1 MSLRLVLAFMLGAVL
16 TATAQHA
23 ANSAAEAKLKQL
35 QVAPGLKVELV
46 AAEPLLQNPVAFS
59 VDERGRFFIAET
71 HRYKKAVF
79 DITQRVPWLLDDL
92 SCRTV
97 TDREA
102 LLHRHFPGTNFSVL
116 TNDSEV
122 IRLVEDTDGDGR
134 ADKST
139 VVADGFNLPTAGPA
153 AGILARKNE
162 LWFTSIPGFYHLTNR
177 GSLKP
182 PSLTNHYSLITSHSH
197 FGVHISVSGHD
208 LHGLTFGP
216 DGRLY
221 FSLGDRGFELR
232 PGMKHPGFSAEYLRR
247 IAPDTGAVFRCQ
259 PDGSELEVFCIGLR
273 NPQGLAFDALGNL
286 FTVDND
292 TAGPDKCR
300 LLHLVEGGDYGWRIS
315 YQHMK
320 NFGPWVTEDLW
331 RGGAGDILPTSGEAA
346 QGPAGFAFYPGTG
359 LPDRYTN
366 HFFICDFP
374 GGIWSFSLKPRG
386 ASFELAAREKLLWN
400 LLPTH
405 CAFGPDGALYV
416 SDWVEG
422 WGQPEKGRL
431 YRVSDPAQVGN
442 AKLTETKRLL
452 ADGMAKRPEAE
463 LARLLAHD
471 SMQVR
476 LAAQFELAAR
486 TKSDR
491 DPAVRE
497 LVQVAL
503 KSTNLFARLHAMWGL
518 GQIAERLDDK
528 QLLRELELLLP
539 LLDEREPLIRGHACQ
554 LFQRAAFNDAHYKV
568 TQMIADSSPIVRFL
582 ASQSIAQVFALRSGG
597 WRKIYPTK
605 THVENSFRSRVN
617 DLWFRLTGKDELVEG
632 PGWSS
637 SWVHPTR
644 YMALAL
650 SNAVPG
656 NDEELFQTTISYL
669 VSKWEDTARWPGSA
683 TNYASFKWF
692 DQIYSGHTNAHVRL
706 AALRASRRLFRP
718 EIAQFLRDPDPRLVL
733 EAARAINDAG
743 IAPAYPALAAL
754 LPGSSRRKEAPFNS
768 EPGTQNAEQGRSQSL
783 LTSAATEPL
792 LRRALNAHYRLGHAT
807 NAQALA
813 TFAASTNASDTL
825 RAEAL
830 FLLSAWEIQPAT
842 PGNVPVKIASVDG
855 HGSTPL
861 VNPENWPGW
870 FDRVCGLWRPLPPR
884 DAVAARAALRPHI
897 TSLLAPQVGQASRL
911 SSNITVPAQAV
922 GTPAKEPDG
931 KSGGTPDLL
940 VAAIAAAE
948 KLALTEAAPHL
959 AALLKDTTQ
968 PAPVRVAS
976 LRTLGHSAFRTPHS
990 ALLSTSVTLALSDTN
1005 SLVRREAVKLAAAGN
1020 PTTAVPLLERI
1031 LTTEKDTRLQQAALT
1046 ALGDLPGP
1054 AADTVL
1060 SAQLALLT
1068 DKKLSPELQ
1077 LELLE
1082 AAAKRTAPAIAE
1094 ALRPHLAP
1102 YLGHAANVGR
1112 ASSSPLPSGT
1122 NQPPEE
1128 ASKMLALPL
1137 AALAGGDAA
1146 EGKRVFNEH
1155 AGAQCLRC
1163 HAVRGAGGIV
1173 GPDLAGVGKR
1183 LTREQLLESIVFPNQ
1198 TIAVGFENAT
1208 IVLKGGANHSGL
1220 VKSETATELILDSP
1234 EDGKLTLKKSDI
1246 EKRLRNLSA
1255 MPEGVDK
1262 LMTRRELRDLV
1273 EYLAGLK

>member
-1 MSLRLVLAFMLGAVL
+1 MCAGLPAL
-16 TATAQHA
+16 AQHGTNA
-23 ANSAAEAKLKQL
+23 AAEAKLKQL
-35 QVAPGLKVELV
+35 QVAPGLKVELI

-59 VDERGRFFIAET
+59 VDEQGRFFIAET

-97 TDREA
+97 ADREA
-102 LLHRHFPGTNFSVL
+102 LLRRHFPGTNYAVL

-139 VVADGFNLPTAGPA
+139 VVADGFNSAVSGPA
-153 AGILARKNE
+153 AGIVARKGEVWFACLPDLWRISTGE
-162 LWFTSIPGFYHLTNR
+162 LRVSNAPSSAIGNPSPIPNSQFAIRNLASGL
-177 GSLKP
+177 
-182 PSLTNHYSLITSHSH
+182 
-197 FGVHISVSGHD
+197 GVHISVSGHD
-208 LHGLTFGP
+208 LHGLVFGP

-232 PGMKHPGFSAEYLRR
+232 PGMKHPGFSADYLRR

-320 NFGPWVTEDLW
+320 NFGPWVTEGLW

-374 GGIWSFSLKPRG
+374 GGVWSLSLRPRG
-386 ASFELAAREKLLWN
+386 ASFELAAREKFLWN

-422 WGQPEKGRL
+422 WGQSEKGRL
-431 YRVSDPAQVGN
+431 YRVSDPAQASN
-442 AKLTETKRLL
+442 AKLADAKRLL
-452 ADGMAKRPEAE
+452 ADGMAKRPESE

-503 KSTNLFARLHAMWGL
+503 KSTNLYARLHAMWGL
-518 GQIAERLDDK
+518 GQIAERLNHE
-528 QLLRELELLLP
+528 QLVPDLENLLP
-539 LLDEREPLIRGHACQ
+539 ILVDASAMIRAHACT
-554 LFQRAAFNDAHYKV
+554 LFQRAAFANARGAVVRMLTDANP
-568 TQMIADSSPIVRFL
+568 TVRFHAGVATGKEWVL
-582 ASQSIAQVFALRSGG
+582 PSGG
-597 WRKIYPTK
+597 YR
-605 THVENSFRSRVN
+605 
-617 DLWFRLTGKDELVEG
+617 
-632 PGWSS
+632 
-637 SWVHPTR
+637 
-644 YMALAL
+644 
-650 SNAVPG
+650 
-656 NDEELFQTTISYL
+656 LFQTRAEQLSDAVAPILSKLKDAVTGTRTTYSTRSYEYTYFGGL
-669 VSKWEDTARWPGSA
+669 AEESLDAAGKSADAHALHGVGSVLQSSFTRALKRHGALTNNLYWWVCA
-683 TNYASFKWF
+683 TNS
-692 DQIYSGHTNAHVRL
+692 SEHVRFTALL
-706 AALRASRRLFRP
+706 ATRRLGTI
-718 EIAQFLRDPDPRLVL
+718 EISHYLHDPDPRLVL

-754 LPGSSRRKEAPFNS
+754 AAS
-768 EPGTQNAEQGRSQSL
+768 TNAE
-783 LTSAATEPL
+783 PV

-807 NAQALA
+807 NALALA
-813 TFAASTNASDTL
+813 EFAVSTNASHAL

-830 FLLSAWEIQPAT
+830 FLLSAWEVLPAT

-884 DAVAARAALRPHI
+884 NAAAARDALRPHVA
-897 TSLLAPQVGQASRL
+897 SLLNTTATNTQL
-911 SSNITVPAQAV
+911 
-922 GTPAKEPDG
+922 
-931 KSGGTPDLL
+931 
-940 VAAIAAAE
+940 AAIAAVE
-948 KLALTEAAPHL
+948 KLALTEAAPQL
-959 AALLKDTTQ
+959 AALVQSASQ
-968 PAPVRVAS
+968 PAPVRVAA
-976 LRTLGHSAFRTPHS
+976 LRAIGELARGGAPSIARQGPPSGRAMLGAPTSGLPSF
-990 ALLSTSVTLALSDTN
+990 LSESVTLALSDTN

-1020 PTTAVPLLERI
+1020 PTTAVPLLERM
-1031 LTTEKDTRLQQAALT
+1031 LTTEKDTRLVQAALS
-1046 ALGDLPGP
+1046 ALGDIPGSAADRALVWPLELLKADMWQRESELDLVEAATKRPPGP
-1054 AADTVL
+1054 AAD
-1060 SAQLALLT
+1060 ALKSYWDSRSQNDPLT
-1068 DKKLSPELQ
+1068 PF
-1077 LELLE
+1077 
-1082 AAAKRTAPAIAE
+1082 
-1094 ALRPHLAP
+1094 RP
-1102 YLGHAANVGR
+1102 
-1112 ASSSPLPSGT
+1112 
-1122 NQPPEE
+1122 
-1128 ASKMLALPL
+1128 
-1137 AALAGGDAA
+1137 ALAGGDAA
-1146 EGKRVFNEH
+1146 EGKRIFNEH

-1163 HAVRGAGGIV
+1163 HAVRGNGGIV
-1173 GPDLAGVGKR
+1173 GPGLAGVGKR
-1183 LTREQLLESIVFPNQ
+1183 LTREQLLESIILPNKS
-1198 TIAVGFENAT
+1198 IAVGFENAT
-1208 IVLKGGANHSGL
+1208 IVLKSGANHSGL
-1220 VKSETATELILDSP
+1220 VKSETADELVLDSP
-1234 EDGKLTLKKSDI
+1234 EDGKLTLKKADI
-1246 EKRLRNLSA
+1246 EKRIRGLSA
-1255 MPEGVDK
+1255 MPEGLDK